1 MTEKT
6 FYARYIC
13 RCDALTPSLKNRQ
26 AGVNSG
32 RGMTSMEISEWS
44 SFHKPGH
51 NQIQDKEK
59 RMNRNRYTVILALVL
74 CLALAV
80 TAFAFD
86 AIEATDY
93 PGGVNFTFN
102 PNVGTLDPGA
112 NTVSG
117 SLNGFCLTEPIYG
130 RSCNPATAAGGDT
143 QDSPLFTVP
152 VGYQVSSL
160 TVTTSAVSGPTGF
173 TATMS
178 VDAPKIPPPGLVSV
192 IPTTFLVLNGT
203 TANLVA
209 TPIGAGTYALSVFGQ
224 NASADGAFSLNWSV
238 SMNLAPVVVSPVVA
252 VTNLINM
259 IADPYS
265 GLVLTNGQKSSLT
278 DKLNNVLG
286 SVQAGQNKQATN
298 QLQAFINS
306 VETYLKSGKISDQTA
321 TTLTVAANAIITSL
335 Q

>member
-1 MTEKT
+1 MRLR
-6 FYARYIC
+6 ARDDQYG
-13 RCDALTPSLKNRQ
+13 SL
-26 AGVNSG
+26 GVVELDNPII
-32 RGMTSMEISEWS
+32 TKK
-44 SFHKPGH
+44 F
-51 NQIQDKEK
+51 KEK
-59 RMNRNRYTVILALVL
+59 RMNRKRNTITLALLL

-93 PGGVNFTFN
+93 PGGVNFTSN

-117 SLNGFCLTEPIYG
+117 SLAGFCLVGTFG
-130 RSCNPATAAGGDT
+130 RSCNPGTVAGGDT

-152 VGYQVSSL
+152 VGYQVTSV
-160 TVTTSAVSGPTGF
+160 TVTTSAVTGPAGF
-173 TATMS
+173 SATMS
-178 VDAPKIPPPGLVSV
+178 VDAPKTPPPGLVSI

-224 NASADGAFSLNWSV
+224 NASADGAFSMNWSV
-238 SMNLAPVVVSPVVA
+238 SMNLAPVVVSPATA

-265 GLVLTNGQKSSLT
+265 GLVLTDGQKNGLT
-278 DKLNNVLG
+278 DKLNNALG
-286 SVQAGQNKQATN
+286 SILAGQNKQAIN

-306 VETYLKSGKISDQTA
+306 VDTFLKNGKISDQTA